1 MSRSTDLVARS
12 EHNPILTV
20 ADVPYPV
27 ATVHNP
33 AAARLDDGSTVLIF
47 RSHLANGRCILGR
60 ADSRDGV
67 RFDVHPE
74 PWLVP
79 ATEEPF
85 ATYEAFGVEDPR
97 CTRIGDDFYITYSA
111 YSRHGVRIGL
121 ARTRDFETV
130 ERVAFITECDHRNT
144 VLFPE
149 LIDGDYVRF
158 DRPHTEL
165 TPWSIWVSR
174 SPDLVHWGRSVR
186 VHCPETYHWTSLKI
200 GPGAPPIRTGAGWLH
215 LFHGVYPTMS
225 GSVYRLGVALH
236 DIARPETM
244 LGVSDN
250 WILEPHDPW
259 ERVGY
264 VPNVVFGSAAL
275 VEPDGDTLRVYWG
288 GADTVVCTGTV
299 PLQALIDAALSG
311 APTRTA

>member
-67 RFDVHPE
+67 HFDVSPE
-74 PWLVP
+74 PWFTP
-79 ATEEPF
+79 ASEGPF
-85 ATYEAFGVEDPR
+85 AVYEEFGVEDPR
-97 CTRIGDDFYITYSA
+97 LTRIGEDWYFTYSA
-111 YSRHGVRIGL
+111 YSRHGVRIGM

-149 LIDGDYVRF
+149 QIDGDYVRF
-158 DRPHTEL
+158 DRPHTDL

-186 VHCPETYHWTSLKI
+186 VHCPEVYHWTSLKI
-200 GPGAPPIRTGAGWLH
+200 GPGALGAR
-215 LFHGVYPTMS
+215 
-225 GSVYRLGVALH
+225 RL
-236 DIARPETM
+236 RPERRLRQRRARRTRRGHAARL
-244 LGVSDN
+244 LGRRRHRR
-250 WILEPHDPW
+250 LHRHRPDP
-259 ERVGY
+259 G
-264 VPNVVFGSAAL
+264 
-275 VEPDGDTLRVYWG
+275 PDRRRPLRR
-288 GADTVVCTGTV
+288 
-299 PLQALIDAALSG
+299 
-311 APTRTA
+311 AP